1 MNMYA
6 KKTCAALKSNMK
18 IERNNE
24 SSEAST
30 CIKNNKSIRC

>member
-6 KKTCAALKSNMK
+6 KESCAALKRNIK